1 MAFEERDVS
10 HDYGAVRELVETYHS
25 RATPTVVIGDEVVIG
40 FDPERI
46 DELLRS

>member
-1 MAFEERDVS
+1 MSADF
-10 HDYGAVRELVETYHS
+10 GAVRELVETYHS

-46 DELLRS
+46 DELLSS